1 MNFHFSDLNNTLRV
15 PLAAEVHSR
24 PFMPLNAPECLTH
37 LAVYS
42 KSPSNELTEHQNAQ
56 HALLVHLCGY
66 FGVVAPGLGAKY
78 FYHDFGR
85 FRLKWEL
92 HTEFATYTFASTP
105 TSKVGDAQQTLSI
118 VDAFEQMPIT
128 MIPHEWLARLQ
139 GQVMVGAHVVFHA
152 GSAETPEMQSA
163 LQSLFGKSMFVGSKV
178 LSGGEVWTDFLI
190 HPDGFSRFVLCDVAF
205 TEHQASRMIQRV
217 LEIETYRMMALL
229 GLPAAQKSAPEL
241 NIIEAELS
249 QLCEEMVRGQQATSA
264 DMALNVDGEQVL
276 LQKIIALA
284 ARLEAIALEN
294 NYRFSASLAYFNLV
308 QMRIDEL
315 REINFHGMP
324 TIGEFMDRRLVPAMN
339 TCQSIGRRQVALA
352 ERIAQTNDL
361 LRTRVGIVQ
370 EQQNRQILQSLSK
383 RAKQQVLLQ
392 QSVEGLSVVAISYY
406 MTGLLG
412 YVGKAV
418 KAAGFYVNPDVLT
431 GVALP
436 VIVFGVWL
444 GLRRMHKKISVHLV
458 G

>member
-1 MNFHFSDLNNTLRV
+1 MNFNFSDLNNALRV

-42 KSPSNELTEHQNAQ
+42 KSASNELAEHQNAQ

-92 HTEFATYTFASTP
+92 HTEFATYTFASKPIAKTDIAP
-105 TSKVGDAQQTLSI
+105 GIAE
-118 VDAFEQMPIT
+118 AFEQMPIE
-128 MIPHEWLARLQ
+128 MVPHEWLASLQ

-152 GSAETPEMQSA
+152 GSADNATMQA
-163 LQSLFGKSMFVGSKV
+163 ELQSLFGKSMFVGSKV

-190 HPDGFSRFVLCDVAF
+190 HPDGFSRFVLCDVQF

-229 GLPAAQKSAPEL
+229 GLPNAQKSAPEL

-249 QLCEEMVRGQQATSA
+249 HLCEEMVKGEHSSSA
-264 DMALNVDGEQVL
+264 DTTLNVDGEQVL

-294 NYRFSASLAYFNLV
+294 NYRFSASLAYFKLV
-308 QMRIDEL
+308 QMRIEEL
-315 REINFHGMP
+315 REVNFHGMP
-324 TIGEFMDRRLVPAMN
+324 SIGEFMDRRLVPAMN

-383 RAKQQVLLQ
+383 RAAQQVLLQ

-412 YVGKAV
+412 YVGKAI
-418 KAAGFYVNPDVLT
+418 KAAGLSINPDVLT
-431 GVALP
+431 GIALP
-436 VIVFGVWL
+436 VIVVGVWL
-444 GLRRMHKKISVHLV
+444 GLRRLHKKISTHLV
-458 G
+458 K

>member
-1 MNFHFSDLNNTLRV
+1 MNFNFSDLNNALRV

-24 PFMPLNAPECLTH
+24 PFMPLLAPECLTH

-42 KSPSNELTEHQNAQ
+42 KSASSELTEHQLVQ
-56 HALLVHLCGY
+56 HELLVNLCSY

-92 HTEFATYTFASTP
+92 HTEFSTYTFASKP
-105 TSKVGDAQQTLSI
+105 DVN
-118 VDAFEQMPIT
+118 VDMVAAFDHMPIE
-128 MIPHEWLARLQ
+128 MIPHEWLARLS
-139 GQVMVGAHVVFHA
+139 GQIMVGAHVVLHA
-152 GSAETPEMQSA
+152 GSAQDEQMQLK
-163 LQSLFGKSMFVGSKV
+163 LQSLFGKSMFVGSQV
-178 LSGGEVWTDFLI
+178 LSGGEVWTDFII
-190 HPDGFSRFVLCDVAF
+190 HPDGFSRFVLCDVQF

-229 GLPAAQKSAPEL
+229 GLPNAQKSAPEL

-249 QLCEEMVRGQQATSA
+249 TLCETMVNGNQSSTTEPGL
-264 DMALNVDGEQVL
+264 DVDGEQIL

-294 NYRFSASLAYFNLV
+294 NYRFSASLAYFKLV
-308 QMRIDEL
+308 RTRIEEL
-315 REINFHGMP
+315 REKNIHGMP
-324 TIGEFMDRRLVPAMN
+324 SIGEFMDRRLVPAMN
-339 TCQSIGRRQVALA
+339 TCESVGRRQVSLA

-383 RAKQQVLLQ
+383 RAAQQVLLQ

-406 MTGLLG
+406 MSGLLG
-412 YVGKAV
+412 YLGKAL
-418 KAAGFYVNPDVLT
+418 KAAGLPVNPDVVT

-436 VIVFGVWL
+436 VIVVGVWL
-444 GLRRMHKKISVHLV
+444 GLRRLHKKISHRLHA
-458 G
+458 

>member
-1 MNFHFSDLNNTLRV
+1 
-15 PLAAEVHSR
+15 
-24 PFMPLNAPECLTH
+24 
-37 LAVYS
+37 
-42 KSPSNELTEHQNAQ
+42 
-56 HALLVHLCGY
+56 
-66 FGVVAPGLGAKY
+66 
-78 FYHDFGR
+78 
-85 FRLKWEL
+85 
-92 HTEFATYTFASTP
+92 
-105 TSKVGDAQQTLSI
+105 
-118 VDAFEQMPIT
+118 
-128 MIPHEWLARLQ
+128 
-139 GQVMVGAHVVFHA
+139 
-152 GSAETPEMQSA
+152 
-163 LQSLFGKSMFVGSKV
+163 
-178 LSGGEVWTDFLI
+178 
-190 HPDGFSRFVLCDVAF
+190 
-205 TEHQASRMIQRV
+205 
-217 LEIETYRMMALL
+217 
-229 GLPAAQKSAPEL
+229 
-241 NIIEAELS
+241 
-249 QLCEEMVRGQQATSA
+249 
-264 DMALNVDGEQVL
+264 
-276 LQKIIALA
+276 
-284 ARLEAIALEN
+284 
-294 NYRFSASLAYFNLV
+294 
-308 QMRIDEL
+308 
-315 REINFHGMP
+315 
-324 TIGEFMDRRLVPAMN
+324 MN

>member
-1 MNFHFSDLNNTLRV
+1 MNYNFSDLNNLLRV

-24 PFMPLNAPECLTH
+24 PFMPLSAPECLTH

-42 KSPSNELTEHQNAQ
+42 KSASEELTEHQLAQ
-56 HALLVHLCGY
+56 HDLLIHLCAY

-92 HTEFATYTFASTP
+92 HTEFSTYTFASKP
-105 TSKVGDAQQTLSI
+105 VGASGI
-118 VDAFEQMPIT
+118 AEAFEQMPIE
-128 MIPHEWLARLQ
+128 MIPHDWLARLH
-139 GQVMVGAHVVFHA
+139 GQVMVGAHVVLHA
-152 GSAETPEMQSA
+152 GSAQDTAMQSE
-163 LQSLFGKSMFVGSKV
+163 LQSLFGKSMFVGSQV
-178 LSGGEVWTDFLI
+178 LSGGEVWTDFII
-190 HPDGFSRFVLCDVAF
+190 HPDGFSRFVLCDVQF

-229 GLPAAQKSAPEL
+229 GLPNAQKSAPEL

-249 QLCEEMVRGQQATSA
+249 TLCETMVHGNLSSNV
-264 DMALNVDGEQVL
+264 DVALNVDGEQVL

-294 NYRFSASLAYFNLV
+294 NYRFSASLAYFKLV
-308 QMRIDEL
+308 QTRIEEL
-315 REINFHGMP
+315 REKNIHGMP
-324 TIGEFMDRRLVPAMN
+324 SIGEFMDRRLVPAMN
-339 TCQSIGRRQVALA
+339 TCESVGRRQVSLA

-383 RAKQQVLLQ
+383 RAAQQVLLQ

-406 MTGLLG
+406 MAGLLG
-412 YVGKAV
+412 YIGKAM
-418 KAAGFYVNPDVLT
+418 KASGFPVNPDVAT

-436 VIVFGVWL
+436 LIVAGVWL
-444 GLRRMHKKISVHLV
+444 GLRRLHKKISVHLV
-458 G
+458 A